1 MRQLLILL
9 ALLGLGAGVFVMAG
23 SAKRVNAESQ
33 SEGLTPS
40 AKVAAE
46 DKIRTA
52 MDTQAQAWSGGDIDT
67 FMESYWKSDKL
78 RFASGGSINSGW
90 EVTKARYK
98 KRYPDRGAMGR
109 LAFSDLDVQILSSDD
124 ALVFGRWTL
133 TREADTP
140 GGLFTLHWRKIDG
153 QWKIVSDHTSSGD

>member
-1 MRQLLILL
+1 MRRILIIL
-9 ALLGLGAGVFVMAG
+9 AILALGAGVY
-23 SAKRVNAESQ
+23 
-33 SEGLTPS
+33 
-40 AKVAAE
+40 VAAGNSANRVAQTALPSDAMARE
-46 DKIRTA
+46 AEQIIRSA
-52 MDTQAQAWSGGDIDT
+52 MDAQAKAWSGGDIDS

-78 RFASGGSINSGW
+78 RFASGGSINAGW
-90 EVTKARYK
+90 DVTKARYK

-109 LAFSDLDVQILSSDD
+109 LAFSDLDVQILSPGH

-133 TREADTP
+133 TREADAP